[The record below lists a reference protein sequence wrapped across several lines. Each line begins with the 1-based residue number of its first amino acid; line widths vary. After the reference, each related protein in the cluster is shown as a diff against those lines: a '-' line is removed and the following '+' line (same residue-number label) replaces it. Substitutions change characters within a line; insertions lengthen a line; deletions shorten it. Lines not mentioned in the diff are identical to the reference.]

1 MVQLNSLYYKG
12 ERIVKM
18 PLKIKRQTERLLIWA
33 ACLSLM
39 AVAGEVAA
47 STSLGGMA
55 SSVTS
60 SFTAL
65 AKLITAGSYV
75 AGLGFSIGAIMKFK
89 QHKDNPTQ
97 IPIGTPIALV
107 LIAAALLFLPSI
119 LGVAGQTLLGTSGS
133 VAGPSGTIFGS

>member
-1 MVQLNSLYYKG
+1 
-12 ERIVKM
+12 M
-18 PLKIKRQTERLLIWA
+18 PLTIKRQMERLLMWV

-39 AVAGEVAA
+39 VVAGEVAA
-47 STSLGGMA
+47 SSTSLGGMA